1 MDLIS
6 LAVGIVLGSAL
17 FVVWMI
23 IKGNDD
29 YE

>member
-6 LAVGIVLGSAL
+6 VLGLAFM
-17 FVVWMI
+17 FVFLVIWMI

-29 YE
+29 YD

>member
-6 LAVGIVLGSAL
+6 VLGLAFGFAL
-17 FVVWMI
+17 LVVWMVV
-23 IKGNDD
+23 KGNDD

>member
-1 MDLIS
+1 MGLIS
-6 LAVGIVLGSAL
+6 VLGLAFGFVL
-17 FVVWMI
+17 LVVWMI